1 MMLRLAFRNCFRNTR
16 RTVITA
22 LSVFIASL
30 IVIVVMAFMYSIID
44 DMVSNERLY
53 STADIR
59 IRNPKYSKYESLLP
73 LQFYVDRVDEIKKAL
88 SVIDQIDKVEEM
100 SRVYASLYNKEK
112 LSAISVI
119 GASPSSVFFS
129 KDAELNEGRF
139 LEEGKK
145 EAIVTS
151 RFLVEH
157 SLSVGDSITV
167 VFKTANN
174 ATDAITIKIVGSVS
188 YPNAEYNSALMIMDN
203 SLLSSILHLEDG
215 AIELYIWLKN
225 RSSLNEVEPIV
236 KEKLSKYGLEVK
248 RYEEISSVYPILP
261 LYDVMI
267 AIIVVLFFFI
277 ASTLVFNTMMMSV
290 LERKKEISTCVA
302 LGFSRNYVVLL
313 FVLEGIIISTFGALL
328 ATIVGKILITIFAH
342 VGIDLTLFGADAVDG
357 WSFPNMLYPHLSGEK
372 YLLVLI
378 IEVLVAALS
387 SFLASKKI
395 KKLEVSEELREEA

>member
-1 MMLRLAFRNCFRNTR
+1 MMLLLAFRNCFRNTR

-30 IVIVVMAFMYSIID
+30 IVLLVMAFMYSVID

-53 STADIR
+53 STGDIR

-73 LQFYVDRVDEIKKAL
+73 LQFYVDKVDEIKNDL
-88 SVIDQIDKVEEM
+88 SAIDQIDRVEETN
-100 SRVYASLYNKEK
+100 RVYASLYNKEK
-112 LSAISVI
+112 MSAISVI

-145 EAIVTS
+145 EAVVTP

-157 SLSVGDSITV
+157 SLSVGDSVTV
-167 VFKTANN
+167 VFKTADN

-188 YPNAEYNSALMIMDN
+188 YPNAEYNSAFMIMDN
-203 SLLSSILHLEDG
+203 SLLSSILHLDDG
-215 AIELYIWLKN
+215 AIELYIWLKD
-225 RSSLNEVEPIV
+225 RGSLDEVYPIV
-236 KEKLSKYGLEVK
+236 EEKLSKYGVEVK
-248 RYEEISSVYPILP
+248 RYEEISAVYPILP

-328 ATIVGKILITIFAH
+328 ASIVGKILITIFAH

-378 IEVLVAALS
+378 IEVLVASLS